1 VAWNSLSILAPG
13 KANKRQVPSPYEH
26 NNMVSHDD
34 DEDDDDDEVLVV
46 LEVVGVDTLGG
57 GGRLTPS
64 GMG

>member
-1 VAWNSLSILAPG
+1 
-13 KANKRQVPSPYEH
+13 
-26 NNMVSHDD
+26 MVSHDD
-34 DEDDDDDEVLVV
+34 DEDDDDDDEVLVV